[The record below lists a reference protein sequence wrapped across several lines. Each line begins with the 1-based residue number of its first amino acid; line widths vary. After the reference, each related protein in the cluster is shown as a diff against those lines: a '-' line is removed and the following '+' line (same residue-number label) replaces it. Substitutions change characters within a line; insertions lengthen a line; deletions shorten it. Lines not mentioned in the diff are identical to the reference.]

1 MKMKKTDVGVVV
13 FMYAVCGLFL
23 GMSGSLSDSSRTY
36 PLFTIALLFG
46 LTTLYLLTM
55 VVKAKKYGVESGTEE
70 LLEGFEGLQLLVCIG
85 LTVAYM
91 LLIRYLGFFS
101 ATILFML
108 AVLLYLRV
116 PLLATVLATAVINL
130 LVYFAFVK
138 FLGVRLPGGLLF

>member
-1 MKMKKTDVGVVV
+1 MKMKKTDIGVVV

-23 GMSGSLSDSSRTY
+23 SMSGSLSASSRTY

-55 VVKAKKYGVESGTEE
+55 VVKAKKNGVESGKEE
-70 LLEGFEGLQLLVCIG
+70 LLEGFEGLQLLICIV

-116 PLLATVLATAVINL
+116 PILATVLATAVINL
-130 LVYFAFVK
+130 LVYLAFTK

>member
-1 MKMKKTDVGVVV
+1 MKMKKTDIGVVI

-23 GMSGSLSDSSRTY
+23 SMSGSLSDASRTY
-36 PLFTIALLFG
+36 PLFTIGLLFG

-55 VVKAKKYGVESGTEE
+55 VVNARRNGVESGTEE
-70 LLEGFEGLQLLVCIG
+70 LLDGFQGMQLLVCIL

-101 ATILFML
+101 ATILFMF

-116 PLLATVLATAVINL
+116 PLLATVLSVAAINL
-130 LVYFAFVK
+130 LVYFAFAK
-138 FLGVRLPGGLLF
+138 FLGVRLPRGLLF

>member
-1 MKMKKTDVGVVV
+1 MKMKKTDIGVVI

-23 GMSGSLSDSSRTY
+23 SMSGSLSDASRAY

-55 VVKAKKYGVESGTEE
+55 VVNARRNGVESGTEE
-70 LLEGFEGLQLLVCIG
+70 LLEGFQGMQLLVCIL

-101 ATILFML
+101 ATILFMF

-116 PLLATVLATAVINL
+116 PLLATVLSVAAINL
-130 LVYFAFVK
+130 LVYFAFAK
-138 FLGVRLPGGLLF
+138 FLGVRLPRGLLF

>member
-1 MKMKKTDVGVVV
+1 MKMKKTDIGVVI

-23 GMSGSLSDSSRTY
+23 SMSGSLSDASQTY
-36 PLFTIALLFG
+36 PLFTIGLLFG

-55 VVKAKKYGVESGTEE
+55 VVNARRNGVESGTEE
-70 LLEGFEGLQLLVCIG
+70 LLDGFQGMQLLVCIL

-101 ATILFML
+101 ATILFMF

-116 PLLATVLATAVINL
+116 PLLATVLSVAAINL
-130 LVYFAFVK
+130 LVYFAFAK
-138 FLGVRLPGGLLF
+138 FLGVRLPRGLLF

>member
-1 MKMKKTDVGVVV
+1 MKMKKTDIGVVV

-23 GMSGSLSDSSRTY
+23 SMSGSLSDSSRTY

-55 VVKAKKYGVESGTEE
+55 VVKAKKNGVESGTEE
-70 LLEGFEGLQLLVCIG
+70 LLEGFEGLQLLVCIA
-85 LTVAYM
+85 LTVVYM

-101 ATILFML
+101 GTILFML

-116 PLLATVLATAVINL
+116 PILATVLATAVINL
-130 LVYFAFVK
+130 LVYFAFAK

>member
-13 FMYAVCGLFL
+13 IMYAVCGLFL
-23 GMSGSLSDSSRTY
+23 AMSGSLSDSSRTY

>member
-1 MKMKKTDVGVVV
+1 MKMKKTDIGVVV

-23 GMSGSLSDSSRTY
+23 SMSGSLSDSSRVY

-55 VVKAKKYGVESGTEE
+55 VVKAKKNGVESGKEE
-70 LLEGFEGLQLLVCIG
+70 LLEGFEGLQLLVCIA

-116 PLLATVLATAVINL
+116 PILATVLATAVINL
-130 LVYFAFVK
+130 LVYFAFSK

>member
-13 FMYAVCGLFL
+13 IMYAVCGLFL

-46 LTTLYLLTM
+46 LTTLYLLNM

>member
-1 MKMKKTDVGVVV
+1 MKMKKTDIGVVI

-23 GMSGSLSDSSRTY
+23 SMSGSLSDASRAY
-36 PLFTIALLFG
+36 PLFTIGLLFG

-55 VVKAKKYGVESGTEE
+55 VVNARRNGVESGTEE
-70 LLEGFEGLQLLVCIG
+70 LLDGFQGMQLLVCIL

-101 ATILFML
+101 ATILFMF

-116 PLLATVLATAVINL
+116 PLLATVLSVAAINL
-130 LVYFAFVK
+130 LVYFAFAK
-138 FLGVRLPGGLLF
+138 FLGVRLPRGLLF

>member
-70 LLEGFEGLQLLVCIG
+70 LLEGFEGLQLLVCIA

-101 ATILFML
+101 ATVLFML

-116 PLLATVLATAVINL
+116 PILATVLATAVINL
-130 LVYFAFVK
+130 LVYFAFVR

>member
-36 PLFTIALLFG
+36 PLFSIALLFG
-46 LTTLYLLTM
+46 LTTLYLLNM

>member
-1 MKMKKTDVGVVV
+1 MKMKKTDIGVVV

-23 GMSGSLSDSSRTY
+23 SMSGSLSDSSRVY

-55 VVKAKKYGVESGTEE
+55 VVKAKKNGVESGKEE
-70 LLEGFEGLQLLVCIG
+70 LLEGFEGLQLLVCIA

-116 PLLATVLATAVINL
+116 PILATVLATAVINL
-130 LVYFAFVK
+130 LVYFAFAK

>member
-23 GMSGSLSDSSRTY
+23 SMSGSLSDSSRTY

-55 VVKAKKYGVESGTEE
+55 VVKAKKNGVESGTEE
-70 LLEGFEGLQLLVCIG
+70 LLEGFEGLQLLVCIA
-85 LTVAYM
+85 LTVVYM

-116 PLLATVLATAVINL
+116 PILATVLATAVINL
-130 LVYFAFVK
+130 LVYFAFSK

>member
-36 PLFTIALLFG
+36 PIFTIALLFG

-70 LLEGFEGLQLLVCIG
+70 LLEGFEGLQLLACIG

>member
-1 MKMKKTDVGVVV
+1 MKMKKTDIGVVV

-55 VVKAKKYGVESGTEE
+55 VAKAKKNGVESGKEE
-70 LLEGFEGLQLLVCIG
+70 LLEGFEGLQLFVCIA
-85 LTVAYM
+85 LTVVYM

-116 PLLATVLATAVINL
+116 PIFATVLATAVINL
-130 LVYFAFVK
+130 LVYLAFVK